1 MVDFSCMHFM
11 MCCARDAPAVCCVFI
26 VAPMFE
32 NLLDRKCIVRGI
44 VGCENFA
51 NALHF
56 WFISV
61 TYCHGVHYRVAKV
74 NFTMVINSEHVE
86 DQNNRTIRT
95 GSPTAFQ

>member
-11 MCCARDAPAVCCVFI
+11 MCCAHDAPAVLCFYHSADVRKF
-26 VAPMFE
+26 
-32 NLLDRKCIVRGI
+32 LDRKCIVRNI
-44 VGCENFA
+44 VGCGNFA

-61 TYCHGVHYRVAKV
+61 TYCHRVHDRVAKV